1 MATIAEQ
8 LTQLQNDK
16 QVLVDNLVAKGV
28 EASSDETFTSLVPKV
43 ADIQSG
49 EVYTP
54 EYISFNGYQGTSL
67 ENALKNI
74 DTSNITSMLKLFN
87 DCANIVSIDL
97 SNIDAT
103 NVTST
108 SYMFYRCRKLKNVI
122 FPKKGF
128 PNVTDISYMFH
139 DGPLIKNIN
148 IEPFNSGKLKNM
160 KHLFDYCRYTE
171 EIIIGNCD
179 TSTVTD
185 MSYLFS
191 DVGALTSGTKCD
203 LENLK
208 TNSVTTMQE
217 MFDGAN
223 LLEYSFENY
232 PNFVTNNVTSM
243 QSMFN
248 YNKSITE
255 LNLSSFNTAKVYSF
269 AFMFRNCSNLT
280 SLDLSSFTIE
290 ACTGTGSFSE
300 MFNGCTAL
308 RYLDIRNMEFTN
320 KVKPQASTFNNVPA
334 DCEIIVKDD
343 TVRNI
348 VLSVVP
354 TLTNIKTVAEL
365 ETTE

>member
-28 EASSDETFTSLVPKV
+28 EATNDETFTSLVPKV

-54 EYISFNGYQGTSL
+54 EYISFYKYTGTSL

-74 DTSNITSMLKLFN
+74 DTSNITSMSNCFSN
-87 DCANIVSIDL
+87 CENIVSIDL
-97 SNIDAT
+97 SNIDTT
-103 NVTST
+103 NVTSA
-108 SYMFYRCRKLKNVI
+108 SYMFYACRKLENVI

-128 PNVTDISYMFH
+128 PNVTDISYTFNN
-139 DGPLIKNIN
+139 GPKIKKIN
-148 IEPFNSGKLKNM
+148 IEPFNSGKLKTM
-160 KHLFDYCRYTE
+160 KYLFGACYYTE
-171 EIIIGNCD
+171 EIVIGNCN

-185 MSYLFS
+185 MSYMFS
-191 DVGALTSGTKCD
+191 STGKNTEGVKCD

-208 TNSVTTMQE
+208 TNSVTTME
-217 MFDGAN
+217 SMFNGAN
-223 LLEYSFENY
+223 LLEYSFETY
-232 PNFVTNNVTSM
+232 TNFVTNNVTTM
-243 QSMFN
+243 TTMFN
-248 YNKSITE
+248 SNKTITE
-255 LNLSSFNTAKVYSF
+255 LNLSSFNTAKVWTF
-269 AFMFRNCSNLT
+269 AMMFRYCSNLT

-290 ACTGTGSFSE
+290 KCTGTSAFQD

-308 RYLDIRNMEFTN
+308 RHLDIRSMEFTD
-320 KVKPQASTFNNVPA
+320 KVKPQTSTFTSVPV

-365 ETTE
+365 V

>member
-1 MATIAEQ
+1 MATTAQYLEQ
-8 LTQLQNDK
+8 LQADK
-16 QVLVDNLVAKGV
+16 QTLVDNLVAKGID
-28 EASSDETFTSLVPKV
+28 ASDDETFTSLVPKV

-49 EVYTP
+49 GGEVYTP
-54 EYISFNGYQGTSL
+54 EYISFYKYQGTSL

-74 DTSNITSMLKLFN
+74 DTSNITSMASCFHS
-87 DCANIVSIDL
+87 CQNIVSIDL

-108 SYMFYRCRKLKNVI
+108 SYMFYQCGKLENVI

-128 PNVTDISYMFH
+128 PNVTDMSHMFNN
-139 DGPLIKNIN
+139 GSKIKKIN

-160 KHLFDYCRYTE
+160 KNLFNYCRYTE

-179 TSTVTD
+179 TSIVTD
-185 MSYLFS
+185 MSGLFS
-191 DVGALTSGTKCD
+191 DVGSLTSGVKCD

-217 MFDGAN
+217 MFNKAN
-223 LLEYSFENY
+223 LLEYSFENC

-243 QSMFN
+243 MSMFSN
-248 YNKSITE
+248 NKSITE
-255 LNLSSFNTAKVYSF
+255 LNLSSFNTAKVSTF
-269 AFMFRNCSNLT
+269 SMMFRYCSNLT

-290 ACTGTGSFSE
+290 KCTGTSAFQD

-308 RYLDIRNMEFTN
+308 RHLDIRSMEFTDT
-320 KVKPQASTFNNVPA
+320 VKPQTSTFTSVPV

-365 ETTE
+365 V

>member
-1 MATIAEQ
+1 MATTTQYLEQ
-8 LTQLQNDK
+8 LQADK
-16 QVLVDNLVAKGV
+16 QTLVDNLVAKGV
-28 EASSDETFTSLVPKV
+28 EASNDETFTSLVPKV
-43 ADIQSG
+43 ADIQAGG

-54 EYISFNGYQGTSL
+54 EYISFYSYKGTSL

-74 DTSNITSMLKLFN
+74 DTSNITTMMNCFSGCSNL
-87 DCANIVSIDL
+87 ISVDL

-108 SYMFYRCRKLKNVI
+108 YGMFQTCRKLENVI

-128 PNVTDISYMFH
+128 PNVEDISYMFNN
-139 DGPLIKNIN
+139 GPKIKKIN
-148 IEPFNSGKLKNM
+148 IEPLNSGKIKTM
-160 KHLFDYCRYTE
+160 KYLFGACEYTE
-171 EIIIGNCD
+171 EIVVGNCD

-185 MSYLFS
+185 MGYMFYSIGKYTEG
-191 DVGALTSGTKCD
+191 VKCD

-217 MFDGAN
+217 MFGGAN

-243 QSMFN
+243 QNMFGSN
-248 YNKSITE
+248 NSITE
-255 LNLSSFNTAKVYSF
+255 LNLSSFNTAKVQTFSM
-269 AFMFRNCSNLT
+269 MFRYCSNLT

-290 ACTGTGSFSE
+290 KCTGTSAFQD

-308 RYLDIRNMEFTN
+308 RYLDIRSMEFTD
-320 KVKPQASTFNNVPA
+320 KVKPQTSTFTSVPV

-365 ETTE
+365 V

>member
-1 MATIAEQ
+1 MATTAQYLEQ
-8 LTQLQNDK
+8 LQADK
-16 QVLVDNLVAKGV
+16 QTLVDNLVAKGIEV
-28 EASSDETFTSLVPKV
+28 SNDETFTSLAPKV

-54 EYISFNGYQGTSL
+54 EYISFQSYQGTSL

-74 DTSNITSMLKLFN
+74 DTSNITSMSKLFY

-108 SYMFYRCRKLKNVI
+108 SYMFNSCRKLKNVI

-139 DGPLIKNIN
+139 NGPLIKKIN

-160 KHLFDYCRYTE
+160 KYLFNYCRYTE

-179 TSTVTD
+179 TSTVTN

-191 DVGALTSGTKCD
+191 DVGTLTSGAKCD

-208 TNSVTTMQE
+208 TNSVTTME
-217 MFDGAN
+217 DMFDSSN

-243 QSMFN
+243 SSMFDS
-248 YNKSITE
+248 NKSITE
-255 LNLSSFNTAKVYSF
+255 LNLSSFNTSNVTSF
-269 AFMFRNCSNLT
+269 TFMFRSCSNLT

-290 ACTGTGSFSE
+290 KCTGISAFQD
-300 MFNGCTAL
+300 MFNGCKSL
-308 RYLDIRNMEFTN
+308 RHLDIRSMEFTDT
-320 KVKPQASTFNNVPA
+320 VKPQANTFTNVPV

-365 ETTE
+365 V